1 MSNFFVRFSN
11 SGDGQKSSDSQ
22 YVWLDPS
29 NSFSPTTSFYSKY
42 KFSNSVLLGYSVAP
56 KYEFVLR
63 GKGIVERVAGTF
75 SGCCQ

>member
-1 MSNFFVRFSN
+1 MCHIVPMCHNFSKV
-11 SGDGQKSSDSQ
+11 KSRVLSIQSKE
-22 YVWLDPS
+22 
-29 NSFSPTTSFYSKY
+29 YSSTIY
-42 KFSNSVLLGYSVAP
+42 FGYSVPP